1 MKELSQAGKEAV
13 LERMAEE
20 WRQILYNGEIMV
32 RVAENIDDDKMR
44 AAGVERMTRA
54 ERALDVLEKE
64 LEGVEKSTADDGN
77 TR

>member
-54 ERALDVLEKE
+54 EKALDVLEKE

>member
-1 MKELSQAGKEAV
+1 VKELSQAGKEAV